1 MACTEGSQSLP
12 HLSSELPGVLLE
24 GVGGIPMVCG
34 KTTHSKVSL
43 QMVEPRWLG
52 ASPRHSAALQDMGPP
67 GTVCPS
73 PCLARSHQAG
83 GWTGRGPHLPSRRAP
98 GQWPPSRNSC
108 APDQWVTASPSLTGD
123 LRFSGL
129 CSPRE
134 PLENHLER
142 ELWRQDFSFSHHF
155 SIFMI

>member
-1 MACTEGSQSLP
+1 MVTGRAYKGIKILCTLLLSIVLVITAVPADSFADSTESISVASL
-12 HLSSELPGVLLE
+12 EVDDVVLLE

-73 PCLARSHQAG
+73 QCLARSHQAG

-123 LRFSGL
+123 LRFSG
-129 CSPRE
+129 
-134 PLENHLER
+134 
-142 ELWRQDFSFSHHF
+142 
-155 SIFMI
+155 